1 MNFPPR
7 FFFKN
12 LIWVAVAASC
22 WGCLGL
28 SPAWAERADKA
39 QPMNIE
45 ADALRYDDLKQIS
58 VFTGRVVVSKGSIVI
73 RGARL
78 EVRQDPEGYQFG
90 VVTGEA
96 GRRAFFRQKRD
107 GLEEY
112 VEGEGETIEY
122 NGRSDNVTFIH
133 QAEMRR
139 LVGSVVN
146 DRVGGDVI
154 FYDNQTDMFTVD
166 GVGKKTPTTRPKT
179 SGPGGIDSGIVDG
192 GRVRAMLS
200 PRSADTAGKPQTDL
214 NRAPGVAPVLKSSTQ
229 LTPSNS
235 GDKP

>member
-1 MNFPPR
+1 MNLPSR
-7 FFFKN
+7 LFFKPS
-12 LIWVAVAASC
+12 LGFAVFASLL
-22 WGCLGL
+22 GCLGS
-28 SPAWAERADKA
+28 SPASAERADKA
-39 QPMNIE
+39 MPMNIE

-58 VFTGRVVVSKGSIVI
+58 VFTGRVVVSKGSIVL

-90 VVTGEA
+90 VVTGEP
-96 GRRAFFRQKRD
+96 GHRAFFRQKRE

-122 NGRSDNVTFIH
+122 NGRSDNVTFVH

-139 LVGSVVN
+139 LVGSVVS

-166 GVGKKTPTTRPKT
+166 GVGKKAATTRPSA
-179 SGPGGIDSGIVDG
+179 SGATGKGEAGNSDN

-200 PRSADTAGKPQTDL
+200 PRSSDNPGKAQT
-214 NRAPGVAPVLKSSTQ
+214 NRAPGVAPDLKPSVNLSTV
-229 LTPSNS
+229 TP